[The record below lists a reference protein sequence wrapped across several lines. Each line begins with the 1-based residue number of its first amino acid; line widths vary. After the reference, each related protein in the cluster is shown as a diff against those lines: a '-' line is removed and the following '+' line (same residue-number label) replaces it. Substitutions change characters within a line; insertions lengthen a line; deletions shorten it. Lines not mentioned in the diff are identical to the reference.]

1 MVRKI
6 AIWSET
12 AVLQRRIIFR
22 YWNKRNKST
31 NYSNRLRELIN
42 KRIISIQA
50 NPESFLESE
59 FEDNHL
65 TVLEHFLL

>member
-6 AIWSET
+6 VIWSET

-31 NYSNRLRELIN
+31 NYSNRLRELFN

-50 NPESFLESE
+50 KRL
-59 FEDNHL
+59 
-65 TVLEHFLL
+65 